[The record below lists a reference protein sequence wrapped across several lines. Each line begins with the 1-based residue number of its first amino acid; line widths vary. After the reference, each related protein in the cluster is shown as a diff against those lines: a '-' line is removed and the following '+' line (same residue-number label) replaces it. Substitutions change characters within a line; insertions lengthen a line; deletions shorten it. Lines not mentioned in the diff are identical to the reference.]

1 MKTVVVF
8 GSTGTAGSG
17 VVQACLADS
26 DVSQVRA
33 ITRRP
38 LGLSHGKLAE
48 VICSDFAE
56 LSAIAEHLRGVDVC
70 LYCLGISARKVSGE
84 EEYREIH
91 VTYPLAAAQTL
102 MKQSPAAA
110 FVYLSGAGT
119 KRTSSM
125 MWARVKAEAEDQLA
139 QVGLSRHLNVR
150 PAWIVPRKTKGPAWW
165 LFAPLVDAFPAL
177 GIRADDLGRA
187 MLRAAARTSD
197 GADSTTLENKKLRR
211 LVAE

>member
-1 MKTVVVF
+1 MALSVYFT
-8 GSTGTAGSG
+8 TTE
-17 VVQACLADS
+17 
-26 DVSQVRA
+26 
-33 ITRRP
+33 RP
-38 LGLSHGKLAE
+38 LASLCLVDGATLACGLTTGSIELWS
-48 VICSDFAE
+48 IPFA
-56 LSAIAEHLRGVDVC
+56 HHNFG
-70 LYCLGISARKVSGE
+70 
-84 EEYREIH
+84 
-91 VTYPLAAAQTL
+91 AAAQTL